1 METKNE
7 NSTYLYDLRTNGR
20 IRPLGIDCE
29 HQAFS
34 WKMQSDTIG
43 QRQKAYMIVVKKTD
57 GKTVWDSGKVVC
69 GQSHEIIYGGE
80 RLEAATAY
88 TWELSVWDQEENL
101 IGASASFETAL
112 PTKEGFGD
120 AKWISAA

>member
-7 NSTYLYDLRTNGR
+7 NSIYLYDLRTNGR

-43 QRQKAYMIVVKKTD
+43 QRQEAYRIIINRTD

-101 IGASASFETAL
+101 IGASASVHNH
-112 PTKEGFGD
+112 
-120 AKWISAA
+120 KWT